1 MPKVNYRHM
10 KKRRE
15 EAQKKEQSE
24 KQARRGRVPTAHDSQ
39 PEPAPTGGAPP
50 PRSPS

>member
-1 MPKVNYRHM
+1 MAKVNYRHM

-15 EAQKKEQSE
+15 EAQKKEQAE
-24 KQARRGRVPTAHDSQ
+24 KKARRGRVPAAQD
-39 PEPAPTGGAPP
+39 PYAEPAPFAGTPP